1 MSRSY
6 LFLLVV
12 LPVMAGLIWLSHRYL
27 YRQLAVATALPAPA
41 RRVVAVVLALLGL
54 SLPVG
59 MAVSRLA
66 PAPWLRYW
74 AIGSFVWM
82 GLVLLLLLALGT
94 QQALRQGHAW
104 WRARQG
110 TPLAEER
117 RAFLARAFGGVA
129 SAGALL
135 MGGAA
140 MHNALGRPARKD
152 VEVPIAGLGHH
163 PDGLRIVQVSD
174 LHVGPTIRREWVQQL
189 VDDINATHADLLVL
203 TGDLVD
209 GSVETLREHV
219 APFAGVKTRLGSFL
233 VTGNHEYLSDAVPWV
248 AHWESL
254 GVRVLR
260 NESVALAKD
269 GIQIEL
275 AGVDDWSAE
284 RFAVPGHQHDLKKA
298 LASRTDPG
306 RPTVLLAHQPKSI
319 AEAGEAGVAL
329 QLSGHTH
336 GGQIWPFN
344 FLVTLVQP
352 YLAGLYQHS
361 PKTWIYVSRGTG
373 FWGPPMRLQ
382 APSELTVLTL
392 RDAKATAA

>member
-1 MSRSY
+1 MSRSI
-6 LFLLVV
+6 LFPLIF
-12 LPVMAGLIWLSHRYL
+12 LPLMAGLIWLTHRFL
-27 YRQLAVATALPAPA
+27 YHQLAVVTQLPLVWQ
-41 RRVVAVVLALLGL
+41 RVVGVTLTLFGL
-54 SLPVG
+54 SLPIG

-74 AIGSFVWM
+74 AIASFVWM
-82 GLVLLLLLALGT
+82 GLVLLLLLGLGL
-94 QQALRQGHAW
+94 QAGLQHGHAW
-104 WRARQG
+104 WQARQG

-117 RAFLARAFGGVA
+117 RAFLARLLGGTA

-135 MGGAA
+135 TGAA
-140 MHNALGRPARKD
+140 AIHNAVGKPALKH
-152 VEVPIAGLGHH
+152 VTVPIAGLGQH

-174 LHVGPTIRREWVQQL
+174 LHVGPTIRREWVQAL
-189 VDDINATHADLLVL
+189 VDDINAAKPDLVVL

-209 GSVETLREHV
+209 GSVAVLREHV
-219 APFAGVKTRLGSFL
+219 APFASVQATFGTFL
-233 VTGNHEYLSDAVPWV
+233 VTGNHEYLSDAAPWV
-248 AHWESL
+248 EHWRSL

-260 NESVALAKD
+260 NESVTIRKD
-269 GIQIEL
+269 GMAIEL

-284 RFAVPGHQHDLKKA
+284 RFDVPGHKHDLPA
-298 LASRTDPG
+298 AMGSRKEPG
-306 RPTVLLAHQPKSI
+306 LPTVLLAHQPKSI
-319 AEAGEAGVAL
+319 VEAGEAGVAL

-352 YLAGLYQHS
+352 YLAGLYRHS
-361 PKTWIYVSRGTG
+361 DKTWIYVSRGTG

-392 RDAKATAA
+392 RDAAEVG